1 MQIYVVLGRDVLF
14 EALQGGMTSL
24 IPRDKYQSFQ
34 VQQSTVVS
42 QLAIGNRQSLVALVQ
57 VIHPTL
63 ACSLS

>member
-14 EALQGGMTSL
+14 KALQGGMTSL

-57 VIHPTL
+57 VIRPTL